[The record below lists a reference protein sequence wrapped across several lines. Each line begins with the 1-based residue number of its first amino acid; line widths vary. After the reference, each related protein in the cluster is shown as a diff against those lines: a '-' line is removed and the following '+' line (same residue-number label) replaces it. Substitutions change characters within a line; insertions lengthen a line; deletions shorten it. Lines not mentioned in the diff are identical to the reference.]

1 MYLGA
6 NGLVIN
12 ELGHVLLIQRDDSRS
27 WGLPGGGLDKGET
40 PTEAVTREVEEE
52 TGLKTLPV
60 RLVGLY
66 FRQEKEADRLM
77 FLFRCLVRGGT
88 VTPSP
93 ESPQVGYIKY
103 EALPSR
109 ILAIHRQQ
117 IDQGYLHAGGP
128 PVLQR
133 QTLPWLV
140 GRLRDLLYGWRD
152 WRRRRRGEPTFTP
165 AFRWQAGAFVILRNE
180 KDEILWAQ
188 RRDDGRWNLPGG
200 GVEPGEAPWEAAV
213 RETLEETGLN
223 VAITRLTGVYTQQE
237 AGEIIFNFTGRITS
251 GQLQTNS
258 ESQAFQWL
266 PAGSP
271 PDNAL
276 SNDIERIRDAVET
289 PDLTVF
295 KTQNSERLSS

>member
-27 WGLPGGGLDKGET
+27 WGLPGGGLDQGET

-140 GRLRDLLYGWRD
+140 GRLRDGCQAAVAALAGDGALRSHW
-152 WRRRRRGEPTFTP
+152 TP
-165 AFRWQAGAFVILRNE
+165 ETATDA
-180 KDEILWAQ
+180 LWALLQ
-188 RRDDGRWNLPGG
+188 VLIRKVGLSDPI
-200 GVEPGEAPWEAAV
+200 
-213 RETLEETGLN
+213 ETTGLWT
-223 VAITRLTGVYTQQE
+223 A
-237 AGEIIFNFTGRITS
+237 
-251 GQLQTNS
+251 
-258 ESQAFQWL
+258 
-266 PAGSP
+266 
-271 PDNAL
+271 AL
-276 SNDIERIRDAVET
+276 SV
-289 PDLTVF
+289 LVF
-295 KTQNSERLSS
+295 AAIAPLSKGFRMWCAAPAAFASVNC